1 MIHVNVYEGEHTVVV
16 DIEGHSGYEERGK
29 DIVCA
34 GVSALHHAFRVTAM
48 ARGIHIRC
56 MDKNGFSRME
66 IDADDIFNYDVGDS
80 LLNMMLRGMLAITG
94 EYPEYLSVRFSDGEA
109 PPVGFAPGGADDT
122 METTGTSSILRRAT
136 MTAGETA
143 EVNHETTDF

>member
-1 MIHVNVYEGEHTVVV
+1 MIHVNVYEGEQTVVV

-143 EVNHETTDF
+143 QNFSQSKER